1 MRIVGIVAGALLLA
15 IGLVSFVLTVVMVY
29 EVENSGGDL
38 FVTCTDTSGALSCN
52 GSSGS
57 DAKFDALAWVLLFG
71 SASVAGVVGGATL
84 LGAGIVASG
93 RKTPPAPGPV
103 GPPAPPSR

>member
-1 MRIVGIVAGALLLA
+1 MRVVAIVAGVVLFVL
-15 IGLVSFVLTVVMVY
+15 GLMSFGLTVVSVY
-29 EVENSGGDL
+29 DVENSGSDL
-38 FVTCTDTSGALSCN
+38 FVICTDTNGALSCN

-57 DAKFDALAWVLLFG
+57 DTKFDALARVLLFA

>member
-1 MRIVGIVAGALLLA
+1 MRVLAIVAGGLLLTL
-15 IGLVSFVLTVVMVY
+15 GLLSFVLTVVSAY

-52 GSSGS
+52 GGSGS
-57 DAKFDALAWVLLFG
+57 DAKFDALAWVLLFD
-71 SASVAGVVGGATL
+71 SAGVAGVVGGATL

-93 RKTPPAPGPV
+93 RKSSHAPVPV
-103 GPPAPPSR
+103 GPPAPPGR